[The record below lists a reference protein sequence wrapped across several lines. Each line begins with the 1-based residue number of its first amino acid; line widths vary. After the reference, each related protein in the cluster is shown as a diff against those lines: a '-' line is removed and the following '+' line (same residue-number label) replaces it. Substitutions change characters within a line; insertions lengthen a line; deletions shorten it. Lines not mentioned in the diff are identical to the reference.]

1 MTLFPCPSCVANGVC
16 DRGKLLYDHDRPV
29 TKFLAACSLPKT
41 MPAQTF
47 DDRRLVG
54 VHAERVTDVSSR
66 DFPGHFPDE
75 DHSWNLA
82 KFKEVRLISFAR
94 DFHPINVLR
103 KGRN

>member
-1 MTLFPCPSCVANGVC
+1 
-16 DRGKLLYDHDRPV
+16 
-29 TKFLAACSLPKT
+29 

-54 VHAERVTDVSSR
+54 VLAERVTDVSSR

-82 KFKEVRLISFAR
+82 KFKKVRPITLWGY
-94 DFHPINVLR
+94 FHPMNVLR
-103 KGRN
+103 KGRT